1 MHSDPLNPA
10 PAERDVWSV
19 SRLNLE
25 VQGLLEGSFPLL
37 WVEGEISNFSRPAS
51 GHFYFSLKDDRAQVN
66 AAMFRARNQRLRFQ
80 PRNGL
85 HVLVRARVTL
95 YAPRGGFQLVVEHME
110 EAGEGRLR
118 REFEALR
125 DRLHREGL
133 FDASRKRALPA
144 HPRQVGVI
152 TSASGAALRDV
163 LQVLRRRAPHLPV
176 IIYPAAVQGTD
187 APRQLRMALALANRR
202 RECDVLLLTRG
213 GGSLEDLWAFN
224 DEQLARDVAASA
236 IPVVS
241 AVGHEIDVAL
251 TDFAADVRAPTPSAA
266 AELVNP
272 DSGNLVER
280 LAETHRRLT
289 ACMQRHL
296 ERDRRRLDALA
307 RRIRSPLMQLQQT
320 AQRLDELEARAGRL
334 VQARLAA
341 NARQLAQLE
350 RRLANRD
357 PRHEL
362 ALARQRLAGLER
374 RLGRILPRELALG
387 QQKVAALAQR
397 LHVASPLATIERG
410 YSVTLRD
417 GQALRSVATVQP
429 GDEIETRLADGR
441 VWSQVTRIE

>member
-266 AELVNP
+266 AELVSP

>member
-95 YAPRGGFQLVVEHME
+95 YTPRGGFQLVVEHME

-266 AELVNP
+266 AELVSP